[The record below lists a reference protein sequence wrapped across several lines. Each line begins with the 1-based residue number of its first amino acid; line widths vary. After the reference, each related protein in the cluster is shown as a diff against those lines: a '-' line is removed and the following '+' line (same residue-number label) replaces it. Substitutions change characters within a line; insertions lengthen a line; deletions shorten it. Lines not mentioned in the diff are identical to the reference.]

1 MIWRWN
7 QLRVLNWK
15 WNNSVGNFVALVEAN
30 KGSKML

>member
-1 MIWRWN
+1 LI
-7 QLRVLNWK
+7 VLNWN